1 MFIGIILTNFI
12 YEVPISFDESEV
24 IESNYTKN
32 NFSKKIIL
40 MIILYG
46 LFYAMIGCGQK
57 NSKLFI
63 QFDLQN
69 LLKID
74 KVAIY
79 MSAFI
84 FISRISRLLSN
95 LLFLKIYNRYKEKM
109 LYIFEFGL
117 VLAFISLLIGHF
129 MRKTL
134 FENSS
139 EKVHDKIVNYIN
151 LTRKIFT
158 LIYSTIVASMLIKLN
173 YVYVMSLLLILS
185 ISFIVIIYK
194 VYRLVREKK

>member
-1 MFIGIILTNFI
+1 MALGFFIF
-12 YEVPISFDESEV
+12 
-24 IESNYTKN
+24 
-32 NFSKKIIL
+32 
-40 MIILYG
+40 
-46 LFYAMIGCGQK
+46 
-57 NSKLFI
+57 LFI
-63 QFDLQN
+63 RDPFDN
-69 LLKID
+69 
-74 KVAIY
+74 
-79 MSAFI
+79 
-84 FISRISRLLSN
+84 
-95 LLFLKIYNRYKEKM
+95 
-109 LYIFEFGL
+109 
-117 VLAFISLLIGHF
+117 F

-151 LTRKIFT
+151 LTRKIFA

>member
-1 MFIGIILTNFI
+1 MF
-12 YEVPISFDESEV
+12 
-24 IESNYTKN
+24 
-32 NFSKKIIL
+32 
-40 MIILYG
+40 
-46 LFYAMIGCGQK
+46 
-57 NSKLFI
+57 LFI
-63 QFDLQN
+63 RDPFDN
-69 LLKID
+69 
-74 KVAIY
+74 
-79 MSAFI
+79 
-84 FISRISRLLSN
+84 
-95 LLFLKIYNRYKEKM
+95 
-109 LYIFEFGL
+109 
-117 VLAFISLLIGHF
+117 F

-134 FENSS
+134 FENGS

>member
-1 MFIGIILTNFI
+1 MF
-12 YEVPISFDESEV
+12 
-24 IESNYTKN
+24 
-32 NFSKKIIL
+32 
-40 MIILYG
+40 
-46 LFYAMIGCGQK
+46 
-57 NSKLFI
+57 LFI
-63 QFDLQN
+63 RNPFDN
-69 LLKID
+69 
-74 KVAIY
+74 
-79 MSAFI
+79 
-84 FISRISRLLSN
+84 
-95 LLFLKIYNRYKEKM
+95 
-109 LYIFEFGL
+109 
-117 VLAFISLLIGHF
+117 F

>member
-1 MFIGIILTNFI
+1 MALGFFMF
-12 YEVPISFDESEV
+12 
-24 IESNYTKN
+24 
-32 NFSKKIIL
+32 
-40 MIILYG
+40 
-46 LFYAMIGCGQK
+46 
-57 NSKLFI
+57 LFI
-63 QFDLQN
+63 RDLFDN
-69 LLKID
+69 
-74 KVAIY
+74 
-79 MSAFI
+79 
-84 FISRISRLLSN
+84 
-95 LLFLKIYNRYKEKM
+95 
-109 LYIFEFGL
+109 
-117 VLAFISLLIGHF
+117 F
-129 MRKTL
+129 MRKML

>member
-1 MFIGIILTNFI
+1 
-12 YEVPISFDESEV
+12 
-24 IESNYTKN
+24 
-32 NFSKKIIL
+32 
-40 MIILYG
+40 MIC
-46 LFYAMIGCGQK
+46 CGQK

-117 VLAFISLLIGHF
+117 VLAFISLLVGHFIGSIYGVYIMALGFFMFLFIRDLFDNF
-129 MRKTL
+129 MRKML

>member
-1 MFIGIILTNFI
+1 MF
-12 YEVPISFDESEV
+12 
-24 IESNYTKN
+24 
-32 NFSKKIIL
+32 
-40 MIILYG
+40 
-46 LFYAMIGCGQK
+46 
-57 NSKLFI
+57 LFI
-63 QFDLQN
+63 RDLFDN
-69 LLKID
+69 
-74 KVAIY
+74 
-79 MSAFI
+79 
-84 FISRISRLLSN
+84 
-95 LLFLKIYNRYKEKM
+95 
-109 LYIFEFGL
+109 
-117 VLAFISLLIGHF
+117 F
-129 MRKTL
+129 MRKML